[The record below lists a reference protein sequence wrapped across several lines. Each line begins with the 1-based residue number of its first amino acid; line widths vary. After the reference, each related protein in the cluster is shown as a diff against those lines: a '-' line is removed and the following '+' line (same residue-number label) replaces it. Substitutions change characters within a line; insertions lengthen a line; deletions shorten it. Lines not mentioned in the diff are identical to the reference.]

1 MAFFQRYEQIFAISS
16 PCLRLKMHFLVK
28 FSRSL
33 TESISIWKSNEFK
46 GKGNILL
53 RILPIQTFGLSN
65 FTKKSAKKFNFAR
78 SHDGD
83 CYSLVYV
90 RSKVGI

>member
-53 RILPIQTFGLSN
+53 RILPIQTLGLSD
-65 FTKKSAKKFNFAR
+65 FTKKPAR
-78 SHDGD
+78 KIQF
-83 CYSLVYV
+83 C
-90 RSKVGI
+90 